1 MYIFKCYIIEKRMIV
16 NYVFVNMVY
25 NYYVM
30 WGMMVVIFIEIGGNG
45 FML

>member
-25 NYYVM
+25 NYVM